1 MNSIVD
7 ALSDLLL
14 DLGLCTS
21 PATQQQII
29 FAQKELFDRHL
40 PALPKD
46 FAELLKF
53 INTFEYNGVAL
64 FGINNHSYLLDVVAE
79 NSALDLGNDILVL
92 GRDEFSYLVYDSS
105 REQYQILDQQS
116 LQSVKNCKNL
126 EQAIR
131 YLFKL

>member
-14 DLGLCTS
+14 DLGLCAS
-21 PATQQQII
+21 PASQQQII
-29 FAQKELFDRHL
+29 FAQRELFDRHFPSL
-40 PALPKD
+40 PTD

-64 FGINNHSYLLDVVAE
+64 FGINNRSYLLDVVAE
-79 NSALDLGNDILVL
+79 NTALDLGNDILVL
-92 GRDEFSYLVYDSS
+92 GRDEFSYLVYNPS
-105 REQYQILDQQS
+105 RQQYQILDQQS

>member
-14 DLGLCTS
+14 DLGLCAS
-21 PATQQQII
+21 PASQQQII
-29 FAQKELFDRHL
+29 FAQRELFDRHF
-40 PALPKD
+40 PSLPKD

-64 FGINNHSYLLDVVAE
+64 FGINNRSYLLDVVAE
-79 NSALDLGNDILVL
+79 NTALDLGNDILVL
-92 GRDEFSYLVYDSS
+92 GRDEFSYLVYNPS
-105 REQYQILDQQS
+105 RQQYQILDQQS